1 MSKYSDEDINSYESF
16 LLKLRIVTNFNFN
29 NASGIKS
36 YYNEINK
43 SYDNEILKL
52 HQHLK
57 ICKNDKEKDLYTKKI
72 NKLEDKLNDVTENIE
87 LLIDYLIYYDKLKN
101 DL

>member
-16 LLKLRIVTNFNFN
+16 LLKLRIVTDFNFN

-43 SYDNEILKL
+43 SYD
-52 HQHLK
+52 
-57 ICKNDKEKDLYTKKI
+57 Y
-72 NKLEDKLNDVTENIE
+72 
-87 LLIDYLIYYDKLKN
+87 
-101 DL
+101 